1 MQHLQSGA
9 FTSND
14 NGRHAR
20 RNAAG
25 AVSPWVEERG
35 VAMTELRN
43 NEHRNAGS
51 NKPRVVVSETD
62 HQRLT
67 ELAAGAEERFPAV
80 AEELAAEMDRADV
93 VADGAVPAEVVR
105 MGSTVVYRSDTGQE
119 RRVTLVFPPQ
129 ADITANRISILTPIG
144 TALIGLAP
152 GHAIRWRAP
161 DGREHAL
168 TVVSVEPPAAD

>member
-1 MQHLQSGA
+1 MAQSMKTASRNTENTNTGA
-9 FTSND
+9 
-14 NGRHAR
+14 
-20 RNAAG
+20 
-25 AVSPWVEERG
+25 
-35 VAMTELRN
+35 
-43 NEHRNAGS
+43 
-51 NKPRVVVSETD
+51 KPRVVVSRTD
-62 HQRLT
+62 HERLT

-105 MGSTVVYRSDTGQE
+105 MGSTVVYRSDAGQE

-152 GHAIRWRAP
+152 GHSIRWRAP

-168 TVVSVEPPAAD
+168 TVVSVEPPVAT

>member
-1 MQHLQSGA
+1 MAQSMKTASRNTENTNTGA
-9 FTSND
+9 
-14 NGRHAR
+14 
-20 RNAAG
+20 
-25 AVSPWVEERG
+25 
-35 VAMTELRN
+35 
-43 NEHRNAGS
+43 
-51 NKPRVVVSETD
+51 KPRVVVSRTD
-62 HQRLT
+62 HERLT

-80 AEELAAEMDRADV
+80 AEELAEMDRADV

-105 MGSTVVYRSDTGQE
+105 MGSTVVYRSDAGQE

-152 GHAIRWRAP
+152 GHSIRWRAP

-168 TVVSVEPPAAD
+168 TVVSVEPPVAT